1 MPTTLHLPALPELIQ
16 SIEKA
21 GFQLLVAPVPVP
33 LGGQTAGTSG
43 AAQSG
48 LNP

>member
-33 LGGQTAGTSG
+33 LGAKRQVLRERRNQG
-43 AAQSG
+43 
-48 LNP
+48 

>member
-33 LGGQTAGTSG
+33 QG
-43 AAQSG
+43 AQRQVLRERRNQG
-48 LNP
+48 